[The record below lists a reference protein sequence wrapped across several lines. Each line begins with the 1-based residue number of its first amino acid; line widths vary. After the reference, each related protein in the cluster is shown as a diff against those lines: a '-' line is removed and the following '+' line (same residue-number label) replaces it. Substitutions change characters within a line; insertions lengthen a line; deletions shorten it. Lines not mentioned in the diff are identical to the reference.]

1 LLSISQQFIRFLA
14 CSGAAAVTNFLAGS
28 MLIHG
33 MGLTSRIGYPA
44 AIAVGYLL
52 GMLVNFW
59 LNRRYTFSGSARTRF
74 DQGRTFAV
82 VALSGLAL
90 TSVIAALARTLL
102 HSALMTADLTLLP
115 FARFLTP
122 ETLGQLIAIGAVSV
136 YSFAGHKY
144 LTFADGIRAH
154 LFNPAKSR

>member
-1 LLSISQQFIRFLA
+1 LLSLSQQFIRFLA
-14 CSGAAAVTNFLAGS
+14 CSGVAAATNFLAGS

-33 MGLTSRIGYPA
+33 AGLTSSIGYPV
-44 AIAVGYLL
+44 AIAIGYLL
-52 GMLVNFW
+52 GMLVNFG
-59 LNRRYTFSGSARTRF
+59 LNRRYTFRGSARTRL
-74 DQGRTFAV
+74 DQGRTFVV

-90 TSVIAALARTLL
+90 TSLVAALARTLL
-102 HSALMTADLTLLP
+102 RSTSTAADLTMLP

-144 LTFADGIRAH
+144 LTFADGIRAQ
-154 LFNPAKSR
+154 LFNLAKSR